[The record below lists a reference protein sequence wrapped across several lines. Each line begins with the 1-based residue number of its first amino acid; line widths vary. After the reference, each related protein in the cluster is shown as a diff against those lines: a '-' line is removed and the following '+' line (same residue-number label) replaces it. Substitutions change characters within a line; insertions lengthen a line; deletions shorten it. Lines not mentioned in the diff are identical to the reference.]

1 MMDVM
6 RIFRAIFPIVFLLL
20 SACNSSKEESVLYKL
35 SLYDLEGR
43 SISLKEYKGKV
54 LLLDVWASWCEPCKD
69 AVPVLE
75 KLSKDLQGKNGV
87 LLGINTEPELSKEEH
102 IKAAKEFGMTYP
114 FYVDKDFAFVN
125 EYKVEGQPA
134 LIVFS
139 PSGTLLKVQY
149 GIRERDYPKLRASF
163 SNWFSAP

>member
-1 MMDVM
+1 M
-6 RIFRAIFPIVFLLL
+6 RLMFQFRLILPFVFFSLFV
-20 SACNSSKEESVLYKL
+20 CNFSKEESVLYKL

-43 SISLKEYKGKV
+43 AISLKDYKGKV

-75 KLSKDLQGKNGV
+75 KLSKDLEGKNGV
-87 LLGINTEPELSKEEH
+87 LLGINTEPELTKEEH
-102 IKAAKEFGMTYP
+102 LKAAREFGMTYP
-114 FYVDKDFAFVN
+114 FFVDKDFSFVN
-125 EYKVEGQPA
+125 QYKVEGQPA

-139 PSGTLLKVQY
+139 PSGTLLKIQY

-163 SNWFSAP
+163 SNWFTAP

>member
-1 MMDVM
+1 M
-6 RIFRAIFPIVFLLL
+6 FRFYSILPFVLFSLF
-20 SACNSSKEESVLYKL
+20 ACNFSKEESVLYKL

-43 SISLKEYKGKV
+43 AVSLKEYRGKV

-75 KLSKDLQGKNGV
+75 KLSKDLEGKNGI
-87 LLGINTEPELSKEEH
+87 LLGINTEPELTKEEH
-102 IKAAKEFGMTYP
+102 LKAAREFGMTYP
-114 FYVDKDFAFVN
+114 FFVDKDFSFVN
-125 EYKVEGQPA
+125 QYKVEGQPA

-139 PSGTLLKVQY
+139 PSGTLLKIQY

-163 SNWFSAP
+163 SNWFTAP

>member
-1 MMDVM
+1 MWN
-6 RIFRAIFPIVFLLL
+6 FRPILTFVVFLVV
-20 SACNSSKEESVLYKL
+20 SCNFSKEESILYKL
-35 SLYDLEGR
+35 SLYDLDER
-43 SISLKEYKGKV
+43 PVSLKEYKGRV

-102 IKAAKEFGMTYP
+102 LKAAREFGMTYP
-114 FYVDKDFAFVN
+114 FFVDRNFTFIN
-125 EYKVEGQPA
+125 QYKVEGQPA

-139 PSGTLLKVQY
+139 QSGTLLKIQY
-149 GIRERDYPKLRASF
+149 GIQEKDYPKLRASF
-163 SNWFSAP
+163 SNWFDAP